1 MYSKIYNPKRYEEI
15 KDLLEAISELE
26 EGGRLTLDPLPKEDR
41 NRVRYL
47 IYDWLYHMS
56 MKQGF
61 RLQEED
67 GHLIIRRRAELRGVS
82 FSVEQPPLPS
92 HLDSSFKEL
101 LTLGSEEEVARALE
115 EANLEEGEAALLR
128 RHWERVMA

>member
-1 MYSKIYNPKRYEEI
+1 MYSKIYNPERYEEI
-15 KDLLEAISELE
+15 RSLLEAISSLE

-67 GHLIIRRRAELRGVS
+67 GSLIIRRRSELTNVS
-82 FSVEQPPLPS
+82 FQVEQPSLPPRLES
-92 HLDSSFKEL
+92 ILRQL
-101 LTLGSEEEVARALE
+101 LSLPNIEEVEDALRKMD
-115 EANLEEGEAALLR
+115 LEEGEVLLLR
-128 RHWERVMA
+128 RHWKRVMT